1 MMFKFKSLSHLIE
14 GRKSWSHFCAVQ
26 SGSRW
31 LIKHFS
37 MTGNEVSPEQH
48 GMDPITESCVILL
61 LLRLYL
67 PQPLAVAPLLPLFS
81 EVELHA
87 LHQY

>member
-1 MMFKFKSLSHLIE
+1 
-14 GRKSWSHFCAVQ
+14 
-26 SGSRW
+26 
-31 LIKHFS
+31 